1 MTTKTEELTVQT
13 SEFFGGVDIFKPLSS
28 GQLNRLAVSAV
39 ELSFPEGDIFKD
51 NDDADGLYIVKN
63 GMVKVTKSAA
73 DSSGVEVVLA
83 ILKPGDSFGELSLID
98 GLPRSANVVAMAP
111 TICYFLPR
119 DAFMLV
125 LRENLEIAYAMLPA
139 LASMVRSSDQWVA
152 SLI

>member
-1 MTTKTEELTVQT
+1 MET
-13 SEFFGGVDIFKPLSS
+13 SEFLGGVDLFKDLTP
-28 GQLNRLAVSAV
+28 GQLERLAVSAV
-39 ELSFPEGDIFKD
+39 ELSFPIGEIFSD
-51 NDDADGLYIVKN
+51 NDDGDGLYIIKT

-73 DSSGVEVVLA
+73 ETSGVEAVLA
-83 ILKPGDSFGELSLID
+83 ILAPGKSFGELSLID
-98 GLPRSANVVAMAP
+98 GLPRSANVAAMAP
-111 TICYFLPR
+111 TVCYFLPR

>member
-1 MTTKTEELTVQT
+1 MQAN
-13 SEFFGGVDIFKPLSS
+13 EFLGGVDLFRGLTP
-28 GQLNRLAVSAV
+28 GQLDRLAGSAV
-39 ELSFPEGDIFKD
+39 ELFFPVREIFSD
-51 NDDADGLYIVKN
+51 NDIGDGLYIIKT

-73 DSSGVEVVLA
+73 ETSGVEAVLA
-83 ILKPGDSFGELSLID
+83 ILAPGKSFGELSLID

-111 TICYFLPR
+111 TVCYFLPR
-119 DAFMLV
+119 DAFILV